1 MLTDALRAL
10 FNNPFKEKF
19 YETQKKK
26 KKQQHQQ
33 QQQRIFNL
41 SSKLRKSRYGWN
53 SQPNAVKYP
62 SLVKANQFR

>member
-10 FNNPFKEKF
+10 VNNPFKEKL
-19 YETQKKK
+19 YGIQKKK
-26 KKQQHQQ
+26 
-33 QQQRIFNL
+33 ILFFNL

-53 SQPNAVKYP
+53 SQPNAVEYR

>member
-1 MLTDALRAL
+1 MPLEHWLIIHL
-10 FNNPFKEKF
+10 KKNFMKL
-19 YETQKKK
+19 KKK
-26 KKQQHQQ
+26 KKK
-33 QQQRIFNL
+33 ILFFNL

>member
-10 FNNPFKEKF
+10 VNNPFKEKL
-19 YETQKKK
+19 YGIQKKK
-26 KKQQHQQ
+26 K
-33 QQQRIFNL
+33 ILFFNL

>member
-1 MLTDALRAL
+1 MPLEHWLIIHL
-10 FNNPFKEKF
+10 KKNFMKL
-19 YETQKKK
+19 KKK
-26 KKQQHQQ
+26 KK
-33 QQQRIFNL
+33 ILFFNL

>member
-1 MLTDALRAL
+1 MPLEHWLIIHL
-10 FNNPFKEKF
+10 KKNFMKI
-19 YETQKKK
+19 KKK
-26 KKQQHQQ
+26 KK
-33 QQQRIFNL
+33 ILFFNL

>member
-1 MLTDALRAL
+1 MPLEHCLIIHL
-10 FNNPFKEKF
+10 KKNFMKLK
-19 YETQKKK
+19 KKK

-33 QQQRIFNL
+33 KQQRIFNL

-53 SQPNAVKYP
+53 SQPNADKYP